1 MGKKLF
7 LDTLL
12 MIKKNIQKP
21 FWHKN
26 KKIRNLF
33 DIFGHHKLM
42 FVGGAVR
49 CALINE
55 KTYDLDLA
63 ISLSPSKTKNILKK
77 NNINFFDISSGH
89 GTITLQIE
97 KFKIEITSLRIDKIS
112 FGRRAQV
119 EFTNDFYS
127 DSCRRDFSINA
138 IYSNFNGEIYDPHK
152 GLNALNNKTIKFI
165 GNPKD
170 RITEDNLR
178 ILRYFRFVATYNDK
192 KKQLDKDALESCI
205 NKINLIN
212 KISKERIYLEFA
224 KLIVARNAGFVLSL
238 MKKFKVLDI
247 IIKDLSKISFINL
260 KRIDKL
266 EKDIIL
272 RICFLFLKSKIDKE
286 SLARDLRMSKKDI
299 NIILK
304 VCEDLKPIKGVEQAK
319 KIKYFYGSDI
329 AKKKYQLQS
338 SMFDVKKRKNILEV
352 LDAWKVPVLPVNGND
367 IKLLKNVTGSK
378 IGNYYRKLESWWINK
393 KFKPSRK
400 QCLFKLNKINI

>member
-1 MGKKLF
+1 
-7 LDTLL
+7 
-12 MIKKNIQKP
+12 MIKKNIQLP

-26 KKIRNLF
+26 KKIKNLF
-33 DIFGHHKLM
+33 DIFGHHNLM

-49 CALINE
+49 CALTNE

-63 ISLSPSKTKNILKK
+63 ISLTPSKTKKILKK

-112 FGRRAQV
+112 FGRRAKV
-119 EFTNDFYS
+119 EFTDDFYS

-138 IYSNFNGEIYDPHK
+138 IYSNFNGKIYDPHK
-152 GLNALNNKTIKFI
+152 GLNALNKKTVKFI
-165 GNPKD
+165 GNPLE

-192 KKQLDKDALESCI
+192 KKQLDKNSLESCI
-205 NKINLIN
+205 NNINLIN

-224 KLIVARNAGFVLSL
+224 KLIVTRNAGFVLSL
-238 MKKFKVLDI
+238 MKKMKVLDI
-247 IIKDLSKISFINL
+247 LVNGLSKISFINL
-260 KRIDKL
+260 RRIDKL

-286 SLARDLRMSKKDI
+286 SLARDLRMSNKDI
-299 NIILK
+299 KIILS
-304 VCEDLKPIKGVEQAK
+304 VCEDLKPIKGTEQAK

-329 AKKKYQLQS
+329 AKKKYQLQLS
-338 SMFDVKKRKNILEV
+338 IFDLKKRKNILEV
-352 LDAWKVPVLPVNGND
+352 LDVWKIPVLPVNGND
-367 IKLLKNVTGSK
+367 IKLLKNVTGRK
-378 IGNYYRKLESWWINK
+378 IGKYFRILEIWWIHK
-393 KFKPSRK
+393 KFKPTRK
-400 QCLFKLNKINI
+400 QCLYKLNKINI